1 MAISKMKKLTLLAE
15 QSDKEQVMKSVQQLQ
30 NVEVIPLPE
39 VVEESILNDF
49 EVQSSRDDIAEN
61 DKIYQDTE
69 YALNYLNQFV
79 PQPGLI
85 EGLKAKR
92 ESFTLSELEDH
103 VNETQVSKV
112 IERVS
117 DKEKQLNRIEEKKKA
132 LQEEENFLRKWRHLS
147 HHPNELETFKLMD
160 VMLGSV
166 DGDYVDILLQKVDQ
180 HESASWKE
188 VYSSK
193 EDMGLYVIVPKSES
207 EKLRDELIQ
216 NGFRFLKYPYEEL
229 PKEELKANQEK
240 RSELL
245 SVQKEIK
252 KELKTW
258 KDEKRQLELAIE
270 YLYSKKERMKAKE
283 LVINSEHLFLAS
295 GWVEADQQDYI
306 IQSIT
311 SDLNDRVAFISEEV
325 LEAEYDDVPIKLNN
339 NPLVK
344 PYELLIHMFSF
355 PKYDEIDPTAWI
367 APFYFI
373 FFGMMSA
380 DAGYGLVL
388 FAGTFAALKLFEMD
402 RNLERNIR
410 FFMYNSVSTIL
421 FGLIFGSFF
430 GADLP
435 FRLLSLQ
442 DDVITILIISII
454 LGVIHIVLGFQLG
467 AYLKHKKG
475 KHLGAY
481 ISDHSWSLII
491 IGAMLYAASVMIDVN
506 PIVGTI
512 GIALIV
518 INMIGIIIASI
529 INGSSFIGGFGSG
542 LFALTD
548 ISGITGDIVSYSR
561 IMALG
566 VASANIGMA
575 FNLLVSYFPPILRF
589 TIGILVFLALHFL
602 NIFIAFL
609 GAYVHSL
616 RLHYV
621 EMFGKFYL
629 GGGREFKPLKTLE
642 KYMWLRNNN

>member
-15 QSDKEQVMKSVQQLQ
+15 QSDKEQVMKSIQQLQ

-49 EVQSSRDDIAEN
+49 EVQSSRDDIADN

-147 HHPNELETFKLMD
+147 HHPNELESFKLMD

-245 SVQKEIK
+245 SEQKEIK

-283 LVINSEHLFLAS
+283 LIINSEHLFLAS

-311 SDLNDRVAFISEEV
+311 SDLNDRVAIISEEV
-325 LEAEYDDVPIKLNN
+325 LEEEYDDVPIKLNN

-402 RNLERNIR
+402 RSLEQNIR

-454 LGVIHIVLGFQLG
+454 LGVIHIVLGFQLD
-467 AYLKHKKG
+467 AYLKHKEG
-475 KHLGAY
+475 KHLEAY

-491 IGAMLYAASVMIDVN
+491 IGAMVYAASVIVDVT
-506 PIVGTI
+506 PVVGTI
-512 GIALIV
+512 GVGLIA
-518 INMIGIIIASI
+518 INVIGIIIASI
-529 INGSSFIGGFGSG
+529 INGSSFIGGLGSG

-548 ISGITGDIVSYSR
+548 VSGITGDIVSYSR

-589 TIGILVFLALHFL
+589 TIGVLVFLALHFL

-621 EMFGKFYL
+621 EMFGKFYD

-642 KYMWLRNNN
+642 KYMWLRNN

>member
-15 QSDKEQVMKSVQQLQ
+15 QSDKEQVMKSIQQLQ

-49 EVQSSRDDIAEN
+49 DVQSSRDDIADN
-61 DKIYQDTE
+61 DKIYQDAE

-92 ESFTLSELEDH
+92 ESFTLNELEDH
-103 VNETQVSKV
+103 VNENQVSKV

-132 LQEEENFLRKWRHLS
+132 LQEEENFLRKWRNLS

-166 DGDYVDILLQKVDQ
+166 DGDYVELLLQKVEQ
-180 HESASWKE
+180 YESASWKE

-193 EDMGLYVIVPKSES
+193 EDMGLYVIVPRSES

-216 NGFRFLKYPYEEL
+216 NGFRFLKYPYEKL

-245 SVQKEIK
+245 SEQKAIK
-252 KELKTW
+252 QELKMW

-311 SDLNDRVAFISEEV
+311 SDLNDRVAIISEEV
-325 LEAEYDDVPIKLNN
+325 LEDEYDDVPIKLNN
-339 NPLVK
+339 NSLVK

-402 RNLERNIR
+402 RSLEQNIR

-467 AYLKHKKG
+467 AYLKHKEG
-475 KHLGAY
+475 KHLDAY
-481 ISDHSWSLII
+481 ISDHSWSIII

-548 ISGITGDIVSYSR
+548 VSGITGDIVSYSR

-621 EMFGKFYL
+621 EMFGKFYV
-629 GGGREFKPLKTLE
+629 GGGKEFKPLKTLE

>member
-1 MAISKMKKLTLLAE
+1 MAISKMKKLTFLAE

-193 EDMGLYVIVPKSES
+193 EDIGLYVIVPKSES

-325 LEAEYDDVPIKLNN
+325 FEAEYDDVPIKLNN

-475 KHLGAY
+475 KHLEAY